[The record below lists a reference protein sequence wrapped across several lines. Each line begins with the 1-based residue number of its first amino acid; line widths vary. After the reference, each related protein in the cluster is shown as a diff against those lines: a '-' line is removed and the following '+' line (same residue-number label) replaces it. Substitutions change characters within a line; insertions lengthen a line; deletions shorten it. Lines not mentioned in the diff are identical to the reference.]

1 MQNTMKSVARL
12 MGNLSQG
19 ALWIAGIGLVL
30 MTMFIAAQVIW
41 RYVFNDSLTWSE
53 PASVMIMG
61 WFIFLGAAVGIREG
75 YHLSFD
81 VLLYLLPQRGK
92 ELLHTLSDVFVG
104 AFGGGMIFYGAQ
116 LAIKTAG
123 NQMPSLAFPAPSTSY
138 PSWPAACWS
147 SSFLSSALP
156 VAPPA
161 SIPRVS
167 ARRSRSTD
175 LMELWILFGTFTF
188 LLLIG
193 TPVAFCL
200 GVSSFATILYLG
212 LPPVVIFQ
220 RLNSGVSVFALM
232 AIPFFIFAGDLM
244 VRGDIARR
252 LVALAGS
259 MVGHLRGGL
268 GQVNILA
275 SVMFGGVSG
284 SAAAD
289 ASAVGGLMVPQMKA
303 RGYDVDYAVNI
314 TVVGSIIALMIPPSH
329 NMIIYSIS
337 AGGRISI
344 ADLFTAGIIPGLLL
358 ALCLMLAAWIV
369 ARQRGYPTEA
379 FPGLRAMGR
388 LFVSAVPGLILIAI
402 IFGGVRSGVFTA
414 SESSNIAVVYAL
426 LVTLLVYR
434 TLSWEDFK
442 EATFAAVRT
451 TAMVLMVIGCAA
463 SFGWLLAYLKVP
475 TAMVSLLQGVSE
487 NPLIILLL
495 LNVVLLILGT
505 FMDMS
510 PLIVI
515 TTPIFL
521 PVATAFGV
529 DPVHFGVILILN
541 LGIGLCTP
549 PVGAVLFV
557 GCAVGRIPIWQAL
570 QTIWPFYGAAVAAL
584 LLVTY
589 VPALS
594 LWLPSLFR

>member
-1 MQNTMKSVARL
+1 
-12 MGNLSQG
+12 
-19 ALWIAGIGLVL
+19 
-30 MTMFIAAQVIW
+30 
-41 RYVFNDSLTWSE
+41 
-53 PASVMIMG
+53 
-61 WFIFLGAAVGIREG
+61 
-75 YHLSFD
+75 
-81 VLLYLLPQRGK
+81 
-92 ELLHTLSDVFVG
+92 
-104 AFGGGMIFYGAQ
+104 
-116 LAIKTAG
+116 
-123 NQMPSLAFPAPSTSY
+123 
-138 PSWPAACWS
+138 
-147 SSFLSSALP
+147 
-156 VAPPA
+156 
-161 SIPRVS
+161 
-167 ARRSRSTD
+167 
-175 LMELWILFGTFTF
+175 MELWVLFGTFVV

-200 GVSSFATILYLG
+200 GVSSFATIVYLG
-212 LPPVVIFQ
+212 LPPVVVFQ

-252 LVALAGS
+252 LVALAGA

-268 GQVNILA
+268 GQVNVLA

-289 ASAVGGLMVPQMKA
+289 ASAVGGLMVPQMKE
-303 RGYDVDYAVNI
+303 RGYGVDYAVNL
-314 TVVGSIIALMIPPSH
+314 TVVGSIIALLIPPSH

-337 AGGRISI
+337 AGGKISI
-344 ADLFTAGIIPGLLL
+344 ADLFTAGIIPGAIL
-358 ALCLMLAAWIV
+358 ALSLMIAAYFV
-369 ARQRGYPTEA
+369 ARKRGYPTEP
-379 FPGLRAMGR
+379 FPGMRALGHIF
-388 LFVSAVPGLILIAI
+388 LSAVPGLILVAI
-402 IFGGVRSGVFTA
+402 IFGGVRSGIFTA

-434 TLSWEDFK
+434 TLKWHDFV

-463 SFGWLLAYLKVP
+463 SFGWLLAYTRVP
-475 TAMVSLLQGVSE
+475 AAMVSALQGVSD
-487 NPLIILLL
+487 NPIVILLL
-495 LNVVLLILGT
+495 MNVMLLILGT

-521 PVATAFGV
+521 PVAVAFGV

-557 GCAVGRIPIWQAL
+557 GCAVGRIPISEAMKS
-570 QTIWPFYGAAVAAL
+570 IWPFYGAAFATLMA
-584 LLVTY
+584 VTY
-589 VPALS
+589 IPALS
-594 LWLPSLFR
+594 LWLPSLFH

>member
-1 MQNTMKSVARL
+1 
-12 MGNLSQG
+12 
-19 ALWIAGIGLVL
+19 
-30 MTMFIAAQVIW
+30 
-41 RYVFNDSLTWSE
+41 
-53 PASVMIMG
+53 
-61 WFIFLGAAVGIREG
+61 
-75 YHLSFD
+75 
-81 VLLYLLPQRGK
+81 
-92 ELLHTLSDVFVG
+92 
-104 AFGGGMIFYGAQ
+104 
-116 LAIKTAG
+116 
-123 NQMPSLAFPAPSTSY
+123 
-138 PSWPAACWS
+138 
-147 SSFLSSALP
+147 
-156 VAPPA
+156 
-161 SIPRVS
+161 
-167 ARRSRSTD
+167 
-175 LMELWILFGTFTF
+175 MELWILFGTFTF

-200 GVSSFATILYLG
+200 GVSSFATVLYLG
-212 LPPVVIFQ
+212 LPPVVVFQ

-232 AIPFFIFAGDLM
+232 AIPFFIYAGDLM

-259 MVGHLRGGL
+259 LVGHLRGGL

-303 RGYDVDYAVNI
+303 RGYGVDYAVNI

-337 AGGRISI
+337 AGGKISI
-344 ADLFTAGIIPGLLL
+344 ADLFTAGIVPGFIL
-358 ALCLMLAAWIV
+358 ALCLMLAAWAV
-369 ARQRGYPTEA
+369 ARRRGYPTEA

-388 LFVSAVPGLILIAI
+388 LFASAVPGLILIAI
-402 IFGGVRSGVFTA
+402 IFGGVRSGIFTA

-426 LVTLLVYR
+426 LITLLVYR

-463 SFGWLLAYLKVP
+463 SFGWLLAYLRVP
-475 TAMVSLLQGVSE
+475 AAMVSLLQGVSE

-495 LNVVLLILGT
+495 LNIVLLILGT

-557 GCAVGRIPIWQAL
+557 GCAVGRIPISQAL
-570 QTIWPFYGAAVAAL
+570 QTIWPFYGAAVFAL

-594 LWLPSLFR
+594 LWLPSLFH

>member
-1 MQNTMKSVARL
+1 
-12 MGNLSQG
+12 
-19 ALWIAGIGLVL
+19 
-30 MTMFIAAQVIW
+30 
-41 RYVFNDSLTWSE
+41 
-53 PASVMIMG
+53 
-61 WFIFLGAAVGIREG
+61 
-75 YHLSFD
+75 
-81 VLLYLLPQRGK
+81 
-92 ELLHTLSDVFVG
+92 
-104 AFGGGMIFYGAQ
+104 
-116 LAIKTAG
+116 
-123 NQMPSLAFPAPSTSY
+123 
-138 PSWPAACWS
+138 
-147 SSFLSSALP
+147 
-156 VAPPA
+156 
-161 SIPRVS
+161 
-167 ARRSRSTD
+167 
-175 LMELWILFGTFTF
+175 MELWVLFGTFVF

-200 GVSSFATILYLG
+200 GISSFATVLYLG
-212 LPPVVIFQ
+212 LPPVVVFQ

-232 AIPFFIFAGDLM
+232 AIPFFIYAGDLM

-252 LVALAGS
+252 LVALAGGL
-259 MVGHLRGGL
+259 VGHLRGGL
-268 GQVNILA
+268 GQVNVLA

-303 RGYDVDYAVNI
+303 RGYDVDYAVNV

-358 ALCLMLAAWIV
+358 AVSLMVAAWFV
-369 ARQRGYPTEA
+369 ATRRGYPTEP
-379 FPGLRAMGR
+379 FPGFRALGG
-388 LFVSAVPGLILIAI
+388 LLASAVPGLILVAI
-402 IFGGVRSGVFTA
+402 IFGGVRSGIFTA

-434 TLSWEDFK
+434 TLSWNDFL

-463 SFGWLLAYLKVP
+463 SFGWLLAYLRVP
-475 TAMVSLLQGVSE
+475 ASMVALLQGFSD
-487 NPLIILLL
+487 NPIVILLL

-521 PVATAFGV
+521 PVATAFGI
-529 DPVHFGVILILN
+529 DPVHFGVILVLN

-557 GCAVGRIPIWQAL
+557 GCAVGRIPISQAMK
-570 QTIWPFYGAAVAAL
+570 TIWPFYGAAFGTL
-584 LLVTY
+584 MLVSY
-589 VPALS
+589 IPALS
-594 LWLPSLFR
+594 LWLPSVFR